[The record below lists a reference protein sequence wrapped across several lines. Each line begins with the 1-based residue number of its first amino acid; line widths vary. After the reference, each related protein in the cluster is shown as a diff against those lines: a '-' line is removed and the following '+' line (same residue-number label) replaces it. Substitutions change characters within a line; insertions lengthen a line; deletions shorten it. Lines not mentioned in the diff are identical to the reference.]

1 MRINFHVAVSLI
13 AQVTAAMNRIS
24 SANLLIYSNCVLTLF
39 IQILC
44 VGEQKQVPMGERVD
58 VGESERGSKTGGE
71 TLKLRMVD
79 FDKRQSHVFDKI
91 LHGC

>member
-24 SANLLIYSNCVLTLF
+24 SVNLLIYSNCVLTLF

-79 FDKRQSHVFDKI
+79 FDKRQSRVFDKI